1 MEINLEIERNYQ
13 LETKQ
18 RATIED
24 ELKDSYYS
32 EALEDES
39 PCPACLEKAEIEIR
53 KISSFFNE
61 EETEQVKNTILERV
75 GQTYRRFFPDGEV
88 EFCVRVI
95 KTDLNGRI
103 IKPYIWTCNWSSFTP
118 SRTYAVPYSSTDIK
132 FGKCYCPTY
141 KKNCH
146 GKTKCKPI
154 APAPRGKY
162 IKLKHGVSK
171 WEKATDWYGE

>member
-1 MEINLEIERNYQ
+1 MEINLEIERDYL

-18 RATIED
+18 RMAIED
-24 ELKDSYYS
+24 ELKDSYHS
-32 EALEDES
+32 EAIEDES
-39 PCPACLEKAEIEIR
+39 PCPACLEKAEKAIEN
-53 KISSFFNE
+53 ISSFFDE
-61 EETEQVKNTILERV
+61 EEKEQIIDTILERA

-95 KTDLNGRI
+95 KTDIHGYA

-132 FGKCYCPTY
+132 FGKCYCPTH
-141 KKNCH
+141 KPNCH

-162 IKLKHGVSK
+162 VKKNHGVSV
-171 WEKATDWYGE
+171 WEKATDWYGD